1 MSCAL
6 NPDVGIPHRRRS
18 FSSLPS
24 FNQTRLS
31 LVLAL
36 ALACCGCSQGD
47 GRLPVYPVTGKITV
61 FGEVP
66 EGALVI
72 LYPQAQGGDTE
83 IRPSGKVRRDGTF
96 SLTTY
101 DADDGAP
108 TGEYSATIQWNKLI
122 QNGRD
127 YKAGPNVV
135 PKDYASR
142 ETSPWKIK
150 VEALPKELEPLAIA
164 K

>member
-1 MSCAL
+1 MLRVQLADAGNPRRFATSRSAAL
-6 NPDVGIPHRRRS
+6 SGR
-18 FSSLPS
+18 FTSLII
-24 FNQTRLS
+24 
-31 LVLAL
+31 LAALL
-36 ALACCGCSQGD
+36 AGCGGNGD
-47 GRLPVYPVTGKITV
+47 RVPVYPVKGKVTV

-72 LYPQAQGGDTE
+72 LNPVKDGGETE
-83 IRPSGKVRRDGTF
+83 IRPSGKVRSDGTF
-96 SLTTY
+96 SVTTY

-108 TGEYSATIQWNKLI
+108 AGEYLGTIQWNKLV

-127 YKAGPNVV
+127 WKAGPNVV

-142 ETSPWKIK
+142 QTSPWKIT
-150 VEALPKELEPLAIA
+150 VEAAPKELEPLAIA